1 MIAGDCQWPPR
12 RQPLWI
18 PSSLNRLSCRVATPQ
33 AILGSL
39 SPKPPFLPP
48 LPLPK
53 PLCSLSSLNRR
64 FLPCRYFPS
73 HSWIPFPRP
82 HSLPPGEQGPL
93 WIPPTLYGGVIKPKG
108 PPWGRP
114 PMVAMHTAPL
124 YLSFFYFFGVTNVLG
139 RSGTGAF
146 QPDERAG
153 GGCAV

>member
-1 MIAGDCQWPPR
+1 MRVMAAMDPFP
-12 RQPLWI
+12 
-18 PSSLNRLSCRVATPQ
+18 LNRLFLPLAGQRALLDPFF
-33 AILGSL
+33 
-39 SPKPPFLPP
+39 PKPPFLP
-48 LPLPK
+48 
-53 PLCSLSSLNRR
+53 
-64 FLPCRYFPS
+64 CRYSPG
-73 HSWIPFPRP
+73 HSWILSPRP

-153 GGCAV
+153 GGCAL